1 MLETCLNQ
9 AAGLQ
14 GMAAQTAAPRVIAM
28 ASHGKQQGELP
39 LLWNLCS
46 TLVDFGYPVAVLDAT
61 TAESDQNPGLE
72 QLLDDTYWRDDEAR
86 EPLSWSVVP
95 SARGLQRLCARKSA
109 AGAPL
114 DPLGGLLQSFGVIV
128 IYARAEVLTLLLADS
143 GIEPLLT
150 VSPLKMSPVT
160 AYQALKQMLINAKL
174 RPTIASLMSDPV
186 AHPAMA
192 IPHQVKKLQECAMT
206 FLGYRL
212 DTLTVCTQQVQDQ
225 PSDDM
230 SRLALRL
237 LEKAMPL
244 HRIHSS
250 VGSH

>member
-1 MLETCLNQ
+1 MLETCVNQ

-14 GMAAQTAAPRVIAM
+14 GIASQAAPRVIAM

-39 LLWNLCS
+39 LLWRLCS

-61 TAESDQNPGLE
+61 SVESPHNPGLE
-72 QLLDDTYWRDDEAR
+72 QLLDDTYWRDDETQ
-86 EPLSWSVVP
+86 EPLSWSVIP
-95 SARGLQRLCARKSA
+95 AARGLQRLCAQPSG
-109 AGAPL
+109 AGLPL
-114 DPLGGLLQSFGVIV
+114 DPLCGLLQSFGVIV
-128 IYARAEVLTLLLADS
+128 IYARAEVLTRLLADS

-174 RPTIASLMSDPV
+174 RPTIASLVSDPL
-186 AHPAMA
+186 AHTAMTL
-192 IPHQVKKLQECAMT
+192 PLQVKKLQECAMT

-212 DTLTVCTQQVQDQ
+212 DSLAVRPQQVADQ